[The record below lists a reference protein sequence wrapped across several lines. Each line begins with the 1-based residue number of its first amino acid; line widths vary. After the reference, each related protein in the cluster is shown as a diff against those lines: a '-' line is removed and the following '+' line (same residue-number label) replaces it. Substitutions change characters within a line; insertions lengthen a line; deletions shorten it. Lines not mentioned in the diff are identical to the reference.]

1 MSCAIGLYG
10 LAVMGQNL
18 ALNIAENAKVKIAVC
33 NRSPSKV
40 DDAVARAKAEG
51 DLPLVG
57 FKDVKEFVDAIAK
70 PRAIIILVMA
80 GKPVDD
86 TIEVRRGAVM
96 SSVCRISMA

>member
-1 MSCAIGLYG
+1 MAEDLAVIGLYG

-40 DDAVARAKAEG
+40 DDTVARAKAEG

-57 FKDVKEFVDAIAK
+57 YKDVSAAPPQYLLPCGI
-70 PRAIIILVMA
+70 
-80 GKPVDD
+80 
-86 TIEVRRGAVM
+86 
-96 SSVCRISMA
+96 